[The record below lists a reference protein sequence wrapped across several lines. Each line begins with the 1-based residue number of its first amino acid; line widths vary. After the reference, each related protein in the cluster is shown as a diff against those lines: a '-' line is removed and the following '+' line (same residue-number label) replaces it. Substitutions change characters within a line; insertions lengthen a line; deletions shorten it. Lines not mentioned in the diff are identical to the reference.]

1 MVLLQVFLPL
11 RVDRVDLPLAIVL
24 VEERADE
31 ELTVALQSFGKSLMV
46 DFEVV
51 VGMVYIGIGIVV
63 TGVLI

>member
-1 MVLLQVFLPL
+1 MVLLEVFLPL
-11 RVDRVDLPLAIVL
+11 RVDRVDLALAVVL

-63 TGVLI
+63 TTVLI